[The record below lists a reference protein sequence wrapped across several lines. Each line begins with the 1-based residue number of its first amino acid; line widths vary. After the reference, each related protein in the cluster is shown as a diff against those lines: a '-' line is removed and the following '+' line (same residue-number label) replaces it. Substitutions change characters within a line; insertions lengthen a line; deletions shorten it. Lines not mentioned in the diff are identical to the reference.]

1 MQGISQYWPLAQ
13 GAGSLPLEAKNVAVA
28 DADLVRDVLAGSE
41 PAFRELVR
49 RYERPTIA
57 LINRLIGDP
66 SRAEELAQDTF
77 VKAFQRLETYD
88 TARRFSS
95 WLLSI
100 AHHSAVDE
108 LRRGRIR
115 TEQLD
120 EALPGHVQALGS
132 TDDTPAVAAERSAL
146 RQALGAAIRQL
157 RPEYAEL
164 VALRYEQEFT
174 LEEIAEATGLP
185 VGTVKSSLHRARTE
199 LASLLRTGGWRT

>member
-13 GAGSLPLEAKNVAVA
+13 QASRLPLATNNVAVT
-28 DADLVRDVLAGSE
+28 DAELVRDVLEGSE
-41 PAFRELVR
+41 RAFRELVR
-49 RYERPTIA
+49 RYERPILA

-77 VKAFQRLETYD
+77 VKAFQRLETFD
-88 TARRFSS
+88 AARRFSS

-108 LRRGRIR
+108 LRRGRVR
-115 TEQLD
+115 TEPLD
-120 EALPGHVQALGS
+120 EALPGHVQRLGS

-146 RQALGAAIRQL
+146 KQALGAAIRRL

-185 VGTVKSSLHRARTE
+185 VGTIKSSLHRARTE
-199 LASLLRTGGWRT
+199 LAAFLRTGGWRT